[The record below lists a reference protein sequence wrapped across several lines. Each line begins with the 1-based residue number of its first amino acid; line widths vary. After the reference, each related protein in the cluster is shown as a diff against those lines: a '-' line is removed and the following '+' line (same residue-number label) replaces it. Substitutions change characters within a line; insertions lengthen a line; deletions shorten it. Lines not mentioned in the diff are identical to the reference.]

1 MGKSYKRGSKDSRF
15 DDGFRNISSKD
26 LDHKKRRD
34 LEKKEKA
41 KEKRFIEEIE

>member
-15 DDGFRNISSKD
+15 DDGFKNFSSKD
-26 LDHKKRRD
+26 LDQKKQLD
-34 LEKKEKA
+34 LAKKEKA